1 MNIQR
6 RKLTAVVLGL
16 MFVLWMA
23 DIATAQSATNN
34 CKRLRAQSPQVFDP
48 VSGVISGPVTNGGIL
63 NGTLE
68 DVVNFGGG
76 VVVTPDP
83 NVVAYTSD
91 LKITTSDGVL
101 RSHPVTAQS
110 LITGAGTEFGNIDP
124 NTSTGRFA
132 GATGVIYFV
141 FKLAGDPITGPWEAE
156 IKADI
161 CFVN

>member
-1 MNIQR
+1 MQR
-6 RKLTAVVLGL
+6 RKLGAVALGL
-16 MFVLWMA
+16 MLMLWAA
-23 DIATAQSATNN
+23 DVATAQTGPNN
-34 CKRLRAQSPQVFDP
+34 CKRLRAYSPQVFDP
-48 VSGVISGPVTNGGIL
+48 ATGVISGPVTNGGIL

-91 LKITTSDGVL
+91 LTITTAQGLL
-101 RSHPVTAQS
+101 RSHPVTTQS

-141 FKLAGDPITGPWEAE
+141 FKLAGDPVTGPWEAE
-156 IKADI
+156 IMADI
-161 CFVN
+161 CFAN